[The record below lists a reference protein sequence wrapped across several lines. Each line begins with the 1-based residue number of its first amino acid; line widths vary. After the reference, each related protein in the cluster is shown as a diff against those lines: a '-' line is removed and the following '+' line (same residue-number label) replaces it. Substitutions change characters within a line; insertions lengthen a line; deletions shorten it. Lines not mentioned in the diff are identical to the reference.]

1 SRNFQSYFLSS
12 PRFQSTSLF
21 PYTTLFRSKG
31 TSGFCAFL
39 CQQFLNIEIQ
49 CELVGMRPQ
58 TDSVHFLQTLVFQP
72 GFNHVLREDIAPRS
86 EERRV
91 GKEYRSRS
99 EQDNYKKNKNDSN

>member
-86 EERRV
+86 EEHT
-91 GKEYRSRS
+91 S
-99 EQDNYKKNKNDSN
+99 ELQSPDHLVCSLLLEKKKQNS